1 MKSKHLSVVGFL
13 ALTLIGGAGQA
24 FGQDTPSSPQ
34 PSPTPPTEITGDV
47 MSGDT
52 TRRRVA
58 LGNNLYCAGYIQTLP
73 AFSTLEVVGAEEEQ
87 EQRVYSQGD
96 YIYLGSGTAQ
106 NVKVGE
112 LYVVTRPR
120 GGVRSVH
127 SRKDYLG
134 VYVQEVGT
142 VRIVNVKPSGASVGV
157 VERSCETILFGDLLV
172 PFSERVVPNQ
182 RQEEPLN
189 RFADATGKATGRI
202 VLARDNQEVV
212 TRDQIVY
219 IDLGA
224 EDGVKVGDY
233 LTAYRPLGKGN
244 VTRFDDTEVVR
255 PTDYGFESLRYR
267 GGKFSNQAPRKKGT
281 KADGRI
287 QTTPGAKK
295 RRPEGLRKI
304 VGELVIINVQER
316 TATAVITRTAQEVI
330 TGDYVEVQ

>member
-1 MKSKHLSVVGFL
+1 MKSKKLSVVGLSAL
-13 ALTLIGGAGQA
+13 ALTFVFAVQA
-24 FGQDTPSSPQ
+24 FGQLPPSRD
-34 PSPTPPTEITGDV
+34 ITGDT
-47 MSGDT
+47 MTGDT

-58 LGNNLYCAGYIQTLP
+58 QRNNLYCAGYIQTLP
-73 AFSTLEVVGAEEEQ
+73 AFSTLEVVGGEEEQ
-87 EQRVYSQGD
+87 EQRVYSEGD
-96 YIYLGSGTAQ
+96 YVWLGSGEKQ
-106 NVKVGE
+106 NVEVGQRFT
-112 LYVVTRPR
+112 VTRPR

-142 VRIVNVKPSGASVGV
+142 IRIINVKPSGASVGV
-157 VERSCETILFGDLLV
+157 VENSCQSILLGDLLV
-172 PFSERVVPNQ
+172 PVTDRVVPDQ
-182 RQEEPLN
+182 RQEAPLN
-189 RFADATGKATGRI
+189 RFADPSGKATGRI

-212 TRDQIVY
+212 SRDQIVY

-233 LTAYRPLGKGN
+233 LTTYRPLGKGN

-281 KADGRI
+281 KADQGI
-287 QTTPGAKK
+287 ITTPQAKK

-304 VGELVIINVQER
+304 VGEMVIINVQEK
-316 TATAVITRTAQEVI
+316 TATAVITRTAQEII
-330 TGDYVEVQ
+330 TGDYVELQ